1 MAGIPDIKQWVP
13 IGLSAGLSPGAVQRS
28 LIHSCDLAVWRGVDS
43 TVRAWENRCP
53 HRGMRLSFGFVRE
66 NKLTCIYH
74 GWAYDGDGACAR
86 IPAHPS
92 LVPPKTIT
100 VGKFLCAENN
110 GLIWFAAEGVTA
122 PTPSAEGTWIACR
135 SIAIEAPAASVVE
148 ALCRAVF
155 PPFANNHSTDV
166 GAGSG
171 PHHYRALVGGSNIAY
186 ESRLIDGHLVYVR
199 SNVGEAILCGV
210 QPVAENLTSVHLL
223 IAGSFAFVDV
233 PRARRH
239 YANWAKRLRLYL
251 ESGELAQDGQHPWQ
265 AAA

>member
-1 MAGIPDIKQWVP
+1 MAGIPDFRQWMP
-13 IGLSAGLSPGAVQRS
+13 IGLSAGLSPAAVQRS
-28 LIHSCDLAVWRGVDS
+28 LVLGRDLAVWRGADS
-43 TVRAWENRCP
+43 AVRAWENRCP
-53 HRGMRLSFGFVRE
+53 HRGTRLSLGFVRE

-74 GWAYDGDGACAR
+74 GWSYDGDGACVR

-100 VGKFLCAENN
+100 VEKFLCAESN
-110 GLIWFAAEGVTA
+110 GLIWFAAEGLA
-122 PTPSAEGTWIACR
+122 PPTPSAEGSWIACR
-135 SIAIEAPAASVVE
+135 TIAIEAPAAGVIE

-155 PPFANNHSTDV
+155 PPFANNRPTDV

-171 PHHYRALVGGSNIAY
+171 LHHYCAQVGGSNVAY
-186 ESRLIDGHLVYVR
+186 ESRLIDGYLVHVR
-199 SNVGEAILCGV
+199 SNLGEAILCGI
-210 QPVAENLTSVHLL
+210 QPVAENLTAVHLL
-223 IAGSFAFVDV
+223 IADTFACVDV